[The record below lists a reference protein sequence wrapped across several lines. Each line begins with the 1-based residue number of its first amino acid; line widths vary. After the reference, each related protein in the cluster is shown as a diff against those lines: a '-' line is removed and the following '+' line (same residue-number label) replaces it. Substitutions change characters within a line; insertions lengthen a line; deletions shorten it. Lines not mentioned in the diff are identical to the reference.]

1 MKQSKTEEAAARRT
15 KDLLWTSSTY
25 FAEGLPWSIM
35 HQVAAEFFTAIG
47 APAAKVGYT
56 SLLHGPTL
64 LKVVWSPV
72 VGLFGTL
79 RGWMVSTQASMG
91 VLVGLLSVLAHQVA
105 GREGDASDTTW
116 IWVLLVL
123 LGVLSAMHDIACDG
137 YYMEALDKKDQARL
151 SGLRVAAFRAAM
163 LVGSSGLVFLAGTV
177 NWLLAFLAGAFLLS
191 GLALFHAL
199 WLPRSALRTGPST
212 SKSGSLTPDAPAAV
226 RAPLI
231 ESYTSFF
238 RQEAVFLVIAFLMTY
253 KMADVLMFSMSK
265 VLLGRELGIGTD
277 LRGVIGFFST
287 ISSIFGAVLGGAWIA
302 RRGLVKSLVP
312 ITLLMA
318 LTEPLFALLA
328 SWAPELSLAESGE
341 PVTLALFSWQRDG
354 FTILIA
360 TVVVVIEQVCG
371 GLATAAQMVFI
382 MRRCHVA
389 HKTAHF
395 AFATALYSAAQM
407 AVGAG
412 SGHLFE
418 TVGSVSYFWI
428 VSAMTLPAVALAF
441 AVPKD

>member
-1 MKQSKTEEAAARRT
+1 
-15 KDLLWTSSTY
+15 
-25 FAEGLPWSIM
+25 M

-79 RGWMVSTQASMG
+79 RGWMVATQAAMG
-91 VLVGLLSVLAHQVA
+91 VLVGLLSVLAHQLA
-105 GREGDASDTTW
+105 TDGGKGADTTG
-116 IWVLLVL
+116 IWLLLVA

-137 YYMEALDKKDQARL
+137 YYMESLDKDAQARL

-163 LVGSSGLVFLAGTV
+163 LIGSSGLVFLAGQV
-177 NWLLAFLAGAFLLS
+177 NWLCAFGVGAALLLS
-191 GLALFHAL
+191 LALLHS
-199 WLPRSALRTGPST
+199 WLLPKETSST
-212 SKSGSLTPDAPAAV
+212 STPHSESVSPKILA
-226 RAPLI
+226 
-231 ESYTSFF
+231 SYTSFF
-238 RQEAVFLVIAFLMTY
+238 RQESVLLVIAFLMTY
-253 KMADVLMFSMSK
+253 KMADVMMFSMSK

-277 LRGVIGFFST
+277 IRGFIGFFST
-287 ISSIFGAVLGGAWIA
+287 VSSILGAVLGGAWIS
-302 RRGLVKSLVP
+302 RRGLKGSLVS

-318 LTEPLFALLA
+318 LTEPLYALLA
-328 SWAPELSLAESGE
+328 SSAPALSIAQAGE
-341 PVTLALFSWQRDG
+341 PATFATLVWARDG
-354 FTILIA
+354 L
-360 TVVVVIEQVCG
+360 TVGLTTLVIVIEQLCG

-382 MRRCHVA
+382 MRRCHIA

-412 SGHLFE
+412 SGHMFE
-418 TVGSVSYFWI
+418 AVGSVSYFWI
-428 VSAMTLPAVALAF
+428 VSALALPSIALAF
-441 AVPKD
+441 LVPKD